1 MRLTAMVVFILLG
14 ARVFSL
20 VFQGV
25 GGGHWIEQLLSHLPG
40 GVVGFLIFVNIFI
53 FVLAFFLDFF
63 EIAFIVIPLLAP
75 VAQCAGHRPRLVRRD
90 DLRQHADQLHA
101 PALRLRA
108 VLPARHRAPRTGQDA
123 ATSIWAPSRGWC
135 CS

>member
-25 GGGHWIEQLLSHLPG
+25 GGGHWIEGMLTSLPG

-53 FVLAFFLDFF
+53 FVIAFFLDFF
-63 EIAFIVIPLLAP
+63 EIAFIIMPLLAP
-75 VAQCAGHRPRLVRRD
+75 VATALGIDLIWFGVH
-90 DLRQHADQLHA
+90 DLRQHADELHA

-108 VLPARHRAPRTGQDA
+108 VLPARHRPARASRP
-123 ATSIWAPSRGWC
+123 ATSIGARSPGWC